1 MARLETLTSSLPPD
15 APSASLTPRG
25 RFSIF
30 LLGAT
35 LFLIFLGALVKSNEA
50 GLSVP
55 DWPAS
60 YGHNMFLFPYSQ
72 WVGSIFYEH
81 SHRLVASGVGFLTVI
96 LALWSWF
103 EEKNKTVKLL
113 CFGAVG
119 MVILQGLFGGLTV
132 LLRLPDIVSVCHGV
146 LAQTFLLLVVLITF
160 KLTRGS
166 PAVASPKTKG
176 YAALGISAVIAIY
189 LQLILGALMRHAE
202 AGLAVPDFPTMG
214 GSFIPWAT
222 TAMLDTSNVMRNTLN
237 LPPVT
242 DWQVE
247 LHLLHR
253 VWSVVVFSI
262 VLTFSIKSARMAP
275 GKFAVEKFFKNSN
288 SGFLLFLITL
298 QFTLGVVTILS
309 VRNPWITSLHV
320 FFGAVLLASCFW
332 EMLRQRNPSMSNL
345 KVN

>member
-1 MARLETLTSSLPPD
+1 MTCHPAALTG
-15 APSASLTPRG
+15 RG

-30 LLGAT
+30 LVGAT

-72 WVGSIFYEH
+72 WVGAIFYEH

-96 LALWSWF
+96 LAIWNGLVERNRSI
-103 EEKNKTVKLL
+103 KLL
-113 CFGAVG
+113 CYCAVG

-146 LAQTFLLLVVLITF
+146 LAQTFLLLLVLITF
-160 KLTRGS
+160 KLTRGIPS
-166 PAVASPKTKG
+166 AAASEPRGNT
-176 YAALGISAVIAIY
+176 AILGFLAIAAIY

-202 AGLAVPDFPTMG
+202 AGLAVPDFPSMG

-222 TAMLDTSNVMRNTLN
+222 TGMLEAANIMRNTLN

-242 DWQVE
+242 TWQVS

-253 VWSVVVFSI
+253 IWSIVVFSL
-262 VLTFSIKSARMAP
+262 VFAFSLNSARMAH
-275 GKFAVEKFFKNSN
+275 GKFARKKFFKHSN

-298 QFTLGVVTILS
+298 QFTLGVVTVMT
-309 VRNPWITSLHV
+309 VRNPWIASLHV
-320 FFGAVLLASCFW
+320 LFGAVLLASCFW
-332 EMLRQRNPSMSNL
+332 EILRQRYS
-345 KVN
+345 